1 LSLRG
6 FGSLVVDGRACRA
19 LVVDDNAINR
29 KILQVTLTGAD
40 AVVIEA
46 ENGQVACEI
55 FARDSFD
62 VVFMDI
68 EMPVV
73 NGYTATR
80 VIRAFEAERGLVRTP
95 IIMVSAF
102 VSPSDIE
109 EAIAAG
115 AEYRGAA
122 RGHPRCAG
130 RLAGE
135 TGGRVCFLLRLASTG
150 ALATTPLCSHPLPDH
165 MCLAGRPPKGR
176 SRSRR

>member
-115 AEYRGAA
+115 ADLHLGKPINIAA
-122 RGHPRCAG
+122 LLAATRDALDGWRAKQAG
-130 RLAGE
+130 GSVFYY
-135 TGGRVCFLLRLASTG
+135 G
-150 ALATTPLCSHPLPDH
+150 
-165 MCLAGRPPKGR
+165 
-176 SRSRR
+176 